1 MKNMEKVNED
11 FARVTLTNPVVALDI
26 VLLGGN
32 DSLETWVT
40 GLFLEMLK
48 ERDNTFNHSMSLSY

>member
-1 MKNMEKVNED
+1 MEKVNED
-11 FARVTLTNPVVALDI
+11 FARVTLTNPIVALDI

-40 GLFLEMLK
+40 GLFLEMFVG
-48 ERDNTFNHSMSLSY
+48 ER